1 MTTTEVSAAQ
11 QATSNQSNAACRW
24 TLPSR
29 ELPAVERL
37 AQQANLPLL
46 IAQLLLGRGI
56 ATPEAAAAFLAPD
69 IAHLH
74 DPYQMLGMRSAVER
88 ILAAVAANETIL
100 VYGDYD
106 VDGTIATVLL
116 KTAIDRI
123 ATARG
128 SSAQVR
134 YHVPHRVREG
144 YGMQTGVLADA
155 HATGVT
161 LVLSVDTGIRAF
173 AAADEAQ
180 RLGLDLIV
188 TDHHL
193 PDELGIP
200 HALAVLNPNQAG
212 CEYPCKHLCGAG
224 VAFKLAQA
232 LLEAPA
238 APVSSLLPA
247 NSSLQNAP
255 SQTPVAAAKIIPS
268 FLKLLCIATIADSV
282 PLVGENRVI
291 TAIGL
296 RELRRPVQGG
306 LRELM
311 RVAQL
316 DPAKSLTTTDVA
328 FRLAPRINAAGR
340 MDIADDVVDLFLSRD
355 PARCTELAEKLNHL
369 NEERRAVEAAALM
382 EIEAQIDAQIEELL
396 KVTSLF
402 RLALTHES
410 STQALEKVE
419 ASGAAGRVDS
429 EAPKINPALESQ
441 PLRISCFV
449 LDDANTPPPG
459 WHRGV
464 IGILASRV
472 VDRTNVPALVIT
484 HQASDDADAPSQAHG
499 SGRSVS
505 GFHLLDALTSVDA
518 GFERPLF
525 TRFGGH
531 AHAVGFSL
539 PSALVPELRSRMQAY
554 AAIHVPF
561 SPLGPPVACDG
572 ELPLDSINAALASW
586 IKRFEP
592 TGMGNTEPIFIA
604 RSVRI
609 AAPPRV
615 MKEKHLRL
623 RVQQGQRGQ
632 LFNCLGWNWAAK
644 TAKMNLVE
652 NCLIDLAYK
661 LKENTHPDFGG
672 LELEICGLARCDVA
686 N

>member
-1 MTTTEVSAAQ
+1 MTTTEVSAARHT
-11 QATSNQSNAACRW
+11 TSNQSNAASRW
-24 TLPSR
+24 TLPSQD
-29 ELPAVERL
+29 LPAAVQL
-37 AQQANLPLL
+37 AQQASLPLL
-46 IAQLLLGRGI
+46 IAQLLLCRGI

-74 DPYQMLGMRSAVER
+74 DPYRMLGMRAAVER

-128 SSAQVR
+128 SSMQVR

-155 HATGVT
+155 HAAGVT

-193 PDELGIP
+193 PEELGVP

-238 APVSSLLPA
+238 TPASSLPPG
-247 NSSLQNAP
+247 NSAFQNAP
-255 SQTPVAAAKIIPS
+255 SLTPVAAAKIIPS
-268 FLKLLCIATIADSV
+268 FLKLLCVATIADSV

-355 PARCTELAEKLNHL
+355 PARCTELAEKLNRL
-369 NEERRAVEAAALM
+369 NEERRAVEAAALL
-382 EIEAQIDAQIEELL
+382 EIEAQIDAQIAELL
-396 KVTSLF
+396 GAQPSF
-402 RLALTHES
+402 ELALGAES
-410 STQALEKVE
+410 SIQTLEV
-419 ASGAAGRVDS
+419 SGAAGRVDS
-429 EAPKINPALESQ
+429 EPPKAGPTIESQ
-441 PLRISCFV
+441 PRRISCFV
-449 LDDANTPPPG
+449 LDDANAPPPG

-484 HQASDDADAPSQAHG
+484 HQAADDADAPSQAHG

-505 GFHLLDALTSVDA
+505 GFHLLDALTAVDA

-554 AAIHVPF
+554 AALHVPF
-561 SPLGPPVACDG
+561 SPLGPPVACEG
-572 ELPLDSINAALASW
+572 ELSLDSINATLASW

-592 TGMGNTEPIFIA
+592 TGMGNTEPIFLA
-604 RSVRI
+604 RRVRI

-632 LFNCLGWNWAAK
+632 LFNCLGWHWAAK
-644 TAKMNLVE
+644 AAEMNLAE

-672 LELEICGLARCDVA
+672 LELEICGLARCDVE

>member
-1 MTTTEVSAAQ
+1 MTTTEVPAAQPATLIQSNTDPRWTIPSFAPSAA
-11 QATSNQSNAACRW
+11 
-24 TLPSR
+24 
-29 ELPAVERL
+29 ERL
-37 AQQANLPLL
+37 AQQSNLPLFV
-46 IAQLLLGRGI
+46 AQLLLCRGI
-56 ATPEAAAAFLAPD
+56 STPEAAANFLAPD
-69 IAHLH
+69 VAQLH
-74 DPYQMLGMRSAVER
+74 DPYRMLGMGTAVER
-88 ILAAVAANETIL
+88 ILSAIAANETIL

-106 VDGTIATVLL
+106 VDGTVATVLL
-116 KTAIDRI
+116 KTAIDRV
-123 ATARG
+123 AAAR
-128 SSAQVR
+128 SSTAQVH

-144 YGMQTGVLADA
+144 YGMQSGVLADA
-155 HATGVT
+155 HAAGVT

-173 AAADEAQ
+173 AAAEEAK

-193 PDELGIP
+193 PDELGVP
-200 HALAVLNPNQAG
+200 HALAVLNPNQDG

-232 LLEAPA
+232 LLEAPKAPATSALPHNSA
-238 APVSSLLPA
+238 ALNSLP
-247 NSSLQNAP
+247 
-255 SQTPVAAAKIIPS
+255 QTPVNAAKIISS

-282 PLVGENRVI
+282 PLAGENRVI

-296 RELRRPVQGG
+296 KELRRPVQGG

-316 DPAKSLTTTDVA
+316 DPAKPLTATDVA

-340 MDIADDVVDLFLSRD
+340 MDIAGDVVDLFLSRD
-355 PARCTELAEKLNHL
+355 PDRCTELAEKLNRL
-369 NEERRAVEAAALM
+369 NEERRAVEAAALL
-382 EIEAQIDAQIEELL
+382 EIEAQIDSQIAELL
-396 KVTSLF
+396 
-402 RLALTHES
+402 ALKTLPPLHLDGTP
-410 STQALEKVE
+410 STDDLKAK
-419 ASGAAGRVDS
+419 ASGAMDPVDS
-429 EAPKINPALESQ
+429 VPMKAWPTIEAQ
-441 PLRISCFV
+441 PRRISCFV
-449 LDDANTPPPG
+449 LDDANAPPPG

-484 HQASDDADAPSQAHG
+484 HQAGDDPGAPSQAHG
-499 SGRSVS
+499 SGRSVA
-505 GFHLLDALTSVDA
+505 GFHLLDALTAIDA
-518 GFERPLF
+518 GFDRPLF

-539 PSALVPELRSRMQAY
+539 PSVLVPELRSRMQAY
-554 AAIHVPF
+554 AALHLHF
-561 SPLGPPVACDG
+561 SPIGPPVACDA

-592 TGMGNTEPIFIA
+592 TGMGNNEPIFIA
-604 RSVRI
+604 RRVRI

-632 LFNCLGWNWAAK
+632 LFNCLGWHWAAK
-644 TAKMNLVE
+644 AAEMSLAE
-652 NCLIDLAYK
+652 NSLIDLAYK

-672 LELEICGLARCDVA
+672 LELEICRVWRCDA
-686 N
+686 AD